1 MESRMS
7 LAKYDTQLWT
17 RLMANEPRKELNDL
31 LTEIGPGE
39 VVVVDLKGV
48 ETFDFSFANEFFGKT
63 ALSLSKEHPERFL
76 VVENLTEYTRENLNE
91 TLEGLKT
98 AMIERR
104 GGELAILGKIHPAYL
119 ETFSLITTSGGAITA
134 GEVSE
139 KMQINITAANERLT
153 KLVGMGLIRREKGT
167 SETGRELFRYST
179 IPM

>member
-1 MESRMS
+1 
-7 LAKYDTQLWT
+7 
-17 RLMANEPRKELNDL
+17 MATEPRKELNDL
-31 LTEIGPGE
+31 LAEIGPGE
-39 VVVVDLKGV
+39 VAVVDLKGV

-104 GGELAILGKIHPAYL
+104 DGELAILGKIHPAYL
-119 ETFSLITTSGGAITA
+119 ETFSLVAGAGDSITA

-167 SETGRELFRYST
+167 SDTGRELFRYST
-179 IPM
+179 VQM

>member
-1 MESRMS
+1 
-7 LAKYDTQLWT
+7 
-17 RLMANEPRKELNDL
+17 MAVEPRRELNNL
-31 LTEIGPGE
+31 LSEIGPGD

-63 ALSLSKEHPERFL
+63 ALSLSKEHPDRFL

-104 GGELAILGKIHPAYL
+104 DGEVAILGKIHPAYL
-119 ETFSLITTSGGAITA
+119 ETFHLIVGSEEPITA

-139 KMQINITAANERLT
+139 YMQINITAANERLT
-153 KLVGMGLIRREKGT
+153 KLLGIGLIRREKGI
-167 SETGRELFRYST
+167 SDSGRELFRYST
-179 IPM
+179 VPR